1 MWSKKG
7 NIIWIISFFQ
17 QARKHCRRVLHRT
30 FKNFP
35 RGTKQ
40 PLRVVHFLL
49 ECVYVYIRV
58 QLTRTYFKTL
68 NWMGIFEF
76 QLNAPGAIK
85 SDCEHLRNSTFF
97 QTVHQTCASKTH
109 TGLSSPFINSTDD
122 WVLHLFERGTKGMLD
137 PTYVTACLCSSS
149 TLASFCGDLSHR
161 RWPAR
166 ARLEMHCLPGTPV
179 ETVRVCEAQQRLE

>member
-1 MWSKKG
+1 MLFGLKKKNSAKYRQG
-7 NIIWIISFFQ
+7 NTVFGFY
-17 QARKHCRRVLHRT
+17 T
-30 FKNFP
+30 E
-35 RGTKQ
+35 
-40 PLRVVHFLL
+40 PLRFPPVGQTTLKSCTFSYRVCV
-49 ECVYVYIRV
+49 CVYKSPTY
-58 QLTRTYFKTL
+58 THYFKTL

-122 WVLHLFERGTKGMLD
+122 WVLHLFERGTKEMLD

-149 TLASFCGDLSHR
+149 IPASFCSDLSHR

-166 ARLEMHCLPGTPV
+166 ARLEMHWLPRTPA